1 MTLKHLIVK
10 TVEGEV
16 SYSRK
21 ELPLRVGTGNDCQV
35 RLPGPGGSAVAMFD
49 LLDGILIIQPV
60 SKEDFLLLND
70 KKLDTTRRLSNG
82 DNVKFFGSIIRIII
96 NEQGI
101 TLDIHLEDSA
111 YVTQPPKFDETL
123 SEQEYKKITP
133 ISFSPT
139 VSDNKDLLF
148 FKKNKIKLFISSAL
162 IFLLSISFLLFT
174 SKSVNFE
181 ISPSEPN
188 EFSID
193 GGWFRFPIGDRI
205 LLRKGNYKV
214 NVKKNGY
221 YDVSQTFNVGED
233 SSMTVPIKMRKKPG
247 RIIVSTV
254 SDEEATVTVNDLLIG
269 SAPFGP
275 IELEPGTH
283 VIKVESD
290 RYLPFN
296 GSINVTGL
304 NQTEYLN
311 ILLTPKW
318 ADIKIQSEPS
328 GAKIIADGNE
338 VGTTPATIELFEGA
352 HELSIIKSGYSAWD
366 GDISITSDIPQ
377 ILPKVKLLPAD
388 ANLLVKT
395 IPKGANI
402 TVNER
407 YRGQSPLTLSLSPDI
422 DYKIGISKAGYGL
435 TSRNL
440 RLQSASNQSIT
451 VDLSAREGIVTLDV
465 SPKDATVFVDGSAR
479 GTGKTVFRLSSA
491 PHKIVVK
498 RQGYR
503 DWSTEITP
511 RPGYPQ
517 SLKVKLRS
525 LEEIA
530 KSSIIRKAKTAAD
543 QTLQLVDGGSF
554 LMGASRSENG
564 RRANEVI
571 RPVKITSSY
580 FISVNEITNKEF
592 SEFRKNHDSGAD
604 VHISLAADQNPVSNV
619 TWSDA
624 VQYCNWLSQQE
635 GLTPVYKKEFGEWV
649 PIYPFPD
656 GYRLPTEAEWVW
668 AIRYAELLSPT
679 KFPWGKNWPPVKKSG
694 NFADEASRE
703 LVPSIISNF
712 NDGYSSTAPVGSFQP
727 NKIGIYDGG
736 GNVAEWVNDWYTVP
750 TPGISEPVIN
760 PMGPLKGKSKVIR
773 GSSWKHAGFSEL
785 RMSYRDYGTDARVDL
800 GFRIARN
807 AN

>member
-1 MTLKHLIVK
+1 LTLKHLIVK
-10 TVEGEV
+10 TIEGEV
-16 SYSRK
+16 SYSRR

-35 RLPGPGGSAVAMFD
+35 RLPGPGGNAVAMLD
-49 LLDGILIIQPV
+49 LLDGILIIQPIL
-60 SKEDFLLLND
+60 KEAHLLLND
-70 KKLDTTRRLSNG
+70 RELDATRRLSNG
-82 DNVKFFGSIIRIII
+82 DIVKFFGSSIRVNIDEKGIILEI
-96 NEQGI
+96 Q
-101 TLDIHLEDSA
+101 LEDSA
-111 YVTQPPKFDETL
+111 YVTQPPKFDDASTN
-123 SEQEYKKITP
+123 QEYKKITP
-133 ISFSPT
+133 ITFRPSVPDSE
-139 VSDNKDLLF
+139 DLLF
-148 FKKNKIKLFISSAL
+148 FKENKIKLFVGISL
-162 IFLLSISFLLFT
+162 IFLLSTSFLLFT
-174 SKSVNFE
+174 SKSINFE

-188 EFSID
+188 EFNIE

-214 NVKKNGY
+214 NVKKDGY
-221 YDVSQTFNVGED
+221 YDVSQTFYVGED

-247 RIIVSTV
+247 KIIVSV
-254 SDEEATVTVNDLLIG
+254 EPNIEATVTVNDLLIG

-275 IELEPGTH
+275 IELEPGPH
-283 VIKVESD
+283 IIKVESD
-290 RYLPFN
+290 RYLPF
-296 GSINVTGL
+296 INTVNIAGL
-304 NQTEYLN
+304 NQTEYLS

-318 ADIKIQSEPS
+318 ADVKIQSDPS
-328 GAKIIADGNE
+328 GATIIANGDEMGI
-338 VGTTPATIELFEGA
+338 TPAAIELLEGP
-352 HELSIIKSGYSAWD
+352 HELSIIKSGFSAWD
-366 GDISITSDIPQ
+366 GDISVLSDVPQ

-388 ANLLVKT
+388 ANLLVET

-440 RLQSASNQSIT
+440 RLQAASNQSIT
-451 VDLSAREGIVTLDV
+451 VDLSAREGTVTLDV
-465 SPKDATVFVDGSAR
+465 FPKDATIFVDGSAR
-479 GTGKTVFRLSSA
+479 GTGKKVLRLSSS
-491 PHKIVVK
+491 PHKIIVK
-498 RQGYR
+498 RKGYR
-503 DWSTEITP
+503 DWSTVITP

-517 SLKVKLRS
+517 SLKVRLRS

-530 KSSIIRKAKTAAD
+530 KNSVIRKVKTAGD
-543 QTLQLVDGGSF
+543 QTLQLIDGGTF

-571 RPVKITSSY
+571 RPVRITSSY

-635 GLTPVYKKEFGEWV
+635 GLTQVYKKEFGEWV

-668 AIRYAELLSPT
+668 AIRFAELSSPT
-679 KFPWGKNWPPVKKSG
+679 KFPWGKSWPPQKKSG

-712 NDGYSSTAPVGSFQP
+712 NDGYASTSPVASFQP
-727 NKIGIYDGG
+727 NRIGIYDGG

-750 TPGISEPVIN
+750 TPGISEPILN

-773 GSSWKHAGFSEL
+773 GSSWKHAGFTEL
-785 RMSYRDYGTDARVDL
+785 RLSYRDYGVDARVDL

>member
-148 FKKNKIKLFISSAL
+148 FKKNKIKLFIGSAL

-656 GYRLPTEAEWVW
+656 GYRLPTEAEWAW

>member
-1 MTLKHLIVK
+1 MSLKHLIVK

-148 FKKNKIKLFISSAL
+148 FKKNKIKLFIGSAL

-181 ISPSEPN
+181 ILPSEPN

-465 SPKDATVFVDGSAR
+465 SPKDATIFVDGSAR

-668 AIRYAELLSPT
+668 AIRYAELLSPS